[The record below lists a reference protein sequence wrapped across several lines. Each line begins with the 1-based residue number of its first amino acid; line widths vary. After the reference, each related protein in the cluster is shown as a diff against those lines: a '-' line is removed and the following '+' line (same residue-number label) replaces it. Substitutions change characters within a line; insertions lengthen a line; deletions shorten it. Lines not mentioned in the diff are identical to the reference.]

1 MSISNSIRQ
10 FRLQIANHLN
20 DMVETGFIRT
30 HHTVGQFIDKL
41 RQEKLPL
48 ENITEIVIDV
58 LPQHEFVNFGN
69 YVIVRRD
76 KIDIASISL
85 DEPEQIRMFIT
96 YNLADLRILLMEY
109 LDWDSSR

>member
-1 MSISNSIRQ
+1 MDIANSIRQ
-10 FRLQIANHLN
+10 FRKQIAQHIQ
-20 DMVETGFIRT
+20 DMVEVRFIKPHQT
-30 HHTVGQFIDKL
+30 IEDLITKL
-41 RQEKLPL
+41 RNEKLPL
-48 ENITEIVIDV
+48 EEVTNIAIDV